1 MSGNFLPVYLALV
14 CYSFGVKFYHA
25 AQSLLA
31 YGFFYH
37 VVTWRSRFFAELLYA
52 RVFLLLCY
60 PF

>member
-1 MSGNFLPVYLALV
+1 MCGNFLPVYLTLV

-25 AQSLLA
+25 AQFLLA
-31 YGFFYH
+31 YGFFYR